1 MNLTHSPHIPTV
13 KIKKNMYV
21 HVFFSVLIRTRNG
34 PTSGEYSVFYKLHS
48 GEYSVFYKLHS
59 GEYSVY

>member
-1 MNLTHSPHIPTV
+1 
-13 KIKKNMYV
+13 MYV

-48 GEYSVFYKLHS
+48 GEYSVFYKMHSDKCSVFYKLHS
-59 GEYSVY
+59 GEYSVFL